1 MHQPRDIAHLPLPHR
16 ALLACTFAACLYLH
30 LSYFFWSMC
39 ALYVVTRGDTVE
51 SWVPPFNRPFAA
63 CSSVRA
69 PAERVVLKGRWRGGE
84 RRLLAAPFAACSSSS
99 GVFK

>member
-1 MHQPRDIAHLPLPHR
+1 MHQPRDIARLPLPHR

-39 ALYVVTRGDTVE
+39 ALYVIARGDSVE

-63 CSSVRA
+63 CSSVRGGNT
-69 PAERVVLKGRWRGGE
+69 VWQGGRYYKEGTGSLRE
-84 RRLLAAPFAACSSSS
+84 EI
-99 GVFK
+99 